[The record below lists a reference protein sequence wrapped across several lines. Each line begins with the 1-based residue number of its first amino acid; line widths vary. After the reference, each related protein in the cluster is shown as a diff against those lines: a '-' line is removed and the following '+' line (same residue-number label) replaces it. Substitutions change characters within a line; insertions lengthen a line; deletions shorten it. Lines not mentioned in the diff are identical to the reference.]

1 MYGIVYCFSF
11 KPVSYTYYLI
21 LPTAFLS
28 RLKKSLFLCILMK
41 KFGLIGYPL
50 SHSFSKKYFSEKFD
64 REGIL
69 DCEYELYPIQNIEE
83 LPLLHKKIGDD
94 LVGLNCTIP
103 YKQTVIPYLDLLS
116 EEANAIQ
123 AVNTIWFRGGKK
135 YGYNTDIPGFE
146 STLKDFVPGKVKN
159 SLVLGTGGASKAVL
173 FVLKKLGIQS
183 TLVSRKASDRILSY
197 NDLSDDLILSHP
209 LIVNTTPLGMYPHPE
224 TAPEI
229 NYKMINSSHYLYD
242 LVYNPG
248 KTLFLQNGE
257 AQGAHIMNGLPM
269 LIGQAEAAWKIWNQ

>member
-1 MYGIVYCFSF
+1 
-11 KPVSYTYYLI
+11 
-21 LPTAFLS
+21 
-28 RLKKSLFLCILMK
+28 MK

-64 REGIL
+64 REGIK
-69 DCEYELYPIQNIEE
+69 DCEYDLYPIQHINEF
-83 LPLLHKKIGDD
+83 PSLLKEIGNE

-103 YKQTVIPYLDLLS
+103 YKQAVISYLDILS

-123 AVNTIWFRGGKK
+123 AVNTILFREGKK

-146 STLKDFVPGKVKN
+146 SSLKDFVPSDVNKA
-159 SLVLGTGGASKAVL
+159 LVLGTGGASKAVL

-183 TLVSRKASDRILSY
+183 IIVSRTATDRTISY
-197 NDLSDDLILSHP
+197 SDLSDDIISNNP
-209 LIVNTTPLGMYPHPE
+209 LIINTTPLGMYPHTETYPE
-224 TAPEI
+224 M

-248 KTLFLQNGE
+248 KTLFLQYGE